1 MKSCASKTTASN
13 SVGKDQ
19 WYKHFYNVFNS
30 FFDNESN
37 ILDEDEDENVRRSDE
52 NDVNE
57 SNDSETLEGDITE
70 TEVYEVIIMLKNGK
84 APGPDPIIGEV
95 FKNSA
100 THVVSFLLRYF
111 NKFFSS
117 GLYPDDWSEA
127 IIPPLFKKG
136 DSDIPDNYRGN
147 SLLSI
152 CSKLYSNILNKRL
165 TC

>member
-117 GLYPDDWSEA
+117 GLYPNLWSEV
-127 IIPPLFKKG
+127 IIQPVFKKG
-136 DSDIPDNYRGN
+136 DPDIHDSYRGI
-147 SLLSI
+147 SLLFLS
-152 CSKLYSNILNKRL
+152 CVFAANY
-165 TC
+165 TATF